1 MKKDNKISDEEIST
15 ANEENPIANEEN
27 PVATMETTAA
37 EVVDVAAK
45 KKDKKK
51 RRWHNPFRLY
61 IMTYIYSRSFSAH
74 SFSPR
79 CSSWR

>member
-45 KKDKKK
+45 KRI
-51 RRWHNPFRLY
+51 RRRDGGTIPSDY
-61 IMTYIYSRSFSAH
+61 I
-74 SFSPR
+74 
-79 CSSWR
+79 